1 MGNECF
7 SACPNPTNQSSVCW
21 ADCFFTTTLGKG
33 ASTSTSPTGGMGPDN
48 LVLVALWTAAFDSED
63 PTKGGCPSVPTA
75 DYKWAPLCDSHAN
88 PNCRN
93 IDLSV

>member
-33 ASTSTSPTGGMGPDN
+33 ASTSTNPTGGMGSN
-48 LVLVALWTAAFDSED
+48 NLVALWTAAFDSED
-63 PTKGGCPSVPTA
+63 PAKGGCPSVPTA
-75 DYKWAPLCDSHAN
+75 DYK
-88 PNCRN
+88 
-93 IDLSV
+93 